1 MSAICIV
8 NLKESNLIGEFDNY
22 NRLAKELIQFALDND
37 IAIFFNSYD
46 YGEEIIRDGGMKN
59 FFLMSDSFLYKNCE
73 FLNTTDLAYDWG
85 SDRAKQKFMKKYGF
99 LKEMLKIVFRY
110 DVRLV
115 ELFVSD
121 DGSVDR
127 VSDFEELKSNS
138 ETFLTDIYDYILAHA
153 LEDAYCFPTVKL
165 VIKNP
170 KELHCA

>member
-8 NLKESNLIGEFDNY
+8 NLKESNLISEFDNY
-22 NRLAKELIQFALDND
+22 NRLARELIQFALNND

-73 FLNTTDLAYDWG
+73 FLNTIDLAYDWG

-110 DVRLV
+110 DVQLV

-121 DGSVDR
+121 DGSVDC
-127 VSDFEELKSNS
+127 VSDFEELKSSS

-153 LEDAYCFPTVKL
+153 WKDAYCFPTVKL
-165 VIKNP
+165 VIENP
-170 KELHCA
+170 NLQTC